1 MFTVKDIVSGKFK
14 LMNEFDL
21 LKIEDVNSIKIF
33 KKERS
38 SKVVTINLDVFDY
51 LFSTDLKK
59 VLKIS
64 VKNDLGDDTVVKF
77 GIGF

>member
-59 VLKIS
+59 VLKTS